1 MRILNS
7 ILNFNTETK
16 KKYWCLDAV
25 SFVAVLIFFYC
36 FAVFGFFYGLTL
48 TFADA
53 DNIFSRS
60 EAVCVSVCVYMVV
73 FLWPACVRCCFCRCT
88 EFSQRK
94 EAVKGSWRG
103 GAKERKHSSLSH
115 LSPVC
120 LWFRMCTWMNASCV
134 VPVASL
140 NRFVSQVPVANW
152 HSPPPLTCLSTPL

>member
-1 MRILNS
+1 MP
-7 ILNFNTETK
+7 
-16 KKYWCLDAV
+16 WC
-25 SFVAVLIFFYC
+25 SFFCYCINIFYC

-60 EAVCVSVCVYMVV
+60 EAVCVCLYGCFFMTSLCALL
-73 FLWPACVRCCFCRCT
+73 FLQMYRVHSKQGGC
-88 EFSQRK
+88 
-94 EAVKGSWRG
+94 KGEWRRG
-103 GAKERKHSSLSH
+103 GKERKHSSLSH

-120 LWFRMCTWMNASCV
+120 LWFRMCTWMNASCA

-152 HSPPPLTCLSTPL
+152 HPPLPPLTCLSTPLQSVCFVGKVVSQSQSP

>member
-1 MRILNS
+1 M

-25 SFVAVLIFFYC
+25 SFVVVLVVAVLIFFYC

-60 EAVCVSVCVYMVV
+60 EAVCVFIWLFFYDQPV
-73 FLWPACVRCCFCRCT
+73 LRCCFCRCT

-94 EAVKGSWRG
+94 EAVKGAWRRG
-103 GAKERKHSSLSH
+103 CKERKHSSLSH

-120 LWFRMCTWMNASCV
+120 LWSQDVHMNECKLCCACGFSKSFCV
-134 VPVASL
+134 SSA
-140 NRFVSQVPVANW
+140 
-152 HSPPPLTCLSTPL
+152 CG